1 MEFWLQKDNNDKF
14 QLHVKPEDYKVSV
27 SHKNTTVNVIK
38 VGDVNLIG
46 NTGLREVS
54 LSSFFPA
61 KNYNFSNNSD
71 RKTPLTY
78 VEKLN
83 SWRTSGNPI
92 RVIITG
98 TLNMECTIERF
109 DWGEQDATGDIY
121 FTLDLKEYKKIKTYK
136 ASKKSASSRS
146 TKTSKKK
153 TYKVKKGDTWHK
165 IAKKFYGDGSKWK
178 KIYKAN
184 KSKVKSSRSVPV
196 GKTIKIP

>member
-14 QLHVKPEDYKVSV
+14 QLPVKPEDYKVSV

-46 NTGLREVS
+46 NTGLREIS

-83 SWRTSGNPI
+83 GWRTSGNPI

-98 TLNMECTIERF
+98 TLNMECTIESF

-146 TKTSKKK
+146 TKKSKKK

>member
-14 QLHVKPEDYKVSV
+14 QLPVKPEDYKVSV

-46 NTGLREVS
+46 NTGLREIS

-78 VEKLN
+78 AEKLN
-83 SWRTSGNPI
+83 GWRTSGNPI

-98 TLNMECTIERF
+98 TLNMECTIESF

-146 TKTSKKK
+146 TKKSKKK